1 MDTARVKTTNMTFWI
16 MFFVGADSME
26 KRQILQVLIVEFAK
40 TVGYSYHKAR
50 NICLIYWATSGLPMN
65 LEDFRELF
73 EYNHQVRKN

>member
-40 TVGYSYHKAR
+40 TVGYS
-50 NICLIYWATSGLPMN
+50 
-65 LEDFRELF
+65 
-73 EYNHQVRKN
+73 